1 MGVFVGIAVLL
12 FATALTVFV
21 NDHTSIGSEFVE

>member
-12 FATALTVFV
+12 FATFVTVIV
-21 NDHTSIGSEFVE
+21 NDHTTIGSEFVE